1 MVAVEIK
8 VENIFVMLGW
18 SAIISFIILNSVYQ
32 KFLEP
37 MTIKEVALIFAV
49 SIVAGILLVNPE
61 TIVLAYIG
69 SLAITTLTLYASL
82 TLPASLIAITNP
94 TLRAALMEGA
104 IGIVARIVLIVI
116 VVPPLVGSLVGGMI
130 GEKMRIR

>member
-1 MVAVEIK
+1 MVTVEIK

-18 SAIISFIILNSVYQ
+18 SVITSFIILNAVYQ

-37 MTIKEVALIFAV
+37 MTIKEVALVFAV

-61 TIVLAYIG
+61 TIVLAYVG
-69 SLAITTLTLYASL
+69 SLAITTLTLYVNL
-82 TLPASLIAITNP
+82 TLPASLIVITNP

-104 IGIVARIVLIVI
+104 IGIVTRIVLIVV
-116 VVPPLVGSLVGGMI
+116 VVPPLVGSFVGGII
-130 GEKMRIR
+130 GEKMRIQ